1 MRSRRRRWRVWGRE
15 SGCRRLKGVWG
26 GLHDC
31 AQRAAHLGEQ
41 ASVLRLLGLLPPRV
55 AEHAVQN
62 DQDD

>member
-1 MRSRRRRWRVWGRE
+1 MWARE

-41 ASVLRLLGLLPPRV
+41 ASVLRLLGLLPFRV
-55 AEHAVQN
+55 ASHAVQN